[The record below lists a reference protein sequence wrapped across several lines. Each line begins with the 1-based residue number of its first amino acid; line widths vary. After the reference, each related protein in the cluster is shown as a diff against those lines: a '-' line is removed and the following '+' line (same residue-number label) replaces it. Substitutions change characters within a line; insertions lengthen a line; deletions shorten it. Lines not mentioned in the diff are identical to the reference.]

1 VVVGAYCMLLLL
13 GALEGLIGCFQYSRA
28 LGSFPV
34 AAVAF
39 AVAIGVTCVLG
50 AWGMHRPLG
59 GLMPAVGWFITSFVL
74 AMGTPGGS
82 VVITNAAAG
91 KWYLFGGSACAAA
104 GVVFG
109 FVRWSPARTGV
120 PRRGGLRPGR
130 SRVGA
135 LGAPNPGA
143 PKPVAS
149 QPGAPKPVASQ
160 PGASKPVASQP
171 GAPKPGASQPGVS
184 TPDGS
189 QPGAPQLDARKPD
202 L

>member
-1 VVVGAYCMLLLL
+1 MLLLL

-34 AAVAF
+34 GAVAF

-50 AWGMHRPLG
+50 AWGMRRPLG

-82 VVITNAAAG
+82 VVITNTAAG
-91 KWYLFGGSACAAA
+91 KWYLFGGAACAAA

-109 FVRWSPARTGV
+109 FVRWAPARTGAS
-120 PRRGGLRPGR
+120 RRGLRPRGPR
-130 SRVGA
+130 PGTF
-135 LGAPNPGA
+135 GAPNPGA
-143 PKPVAS
+143 
-149 QPGAPKPVASQ
+149 
-160 PGASKPVASQP
+160 SKPAAPQP
-171 GAPKPGASQPGVS
+171 DPPQPRAPQ
-184 TPDGS
+184 PDG
-189 QPGAPQLDARKPD
+189 QKPD